1 MWALVLFTIM
11 LVNGHVRSDSPV
23 TSTVIH
29 YFKSEKSCIEAGHSF
44 VEQNRVNDFRVEGN
58 LGKVDL
64 KHRFDLGHRFQ
75 CVEIG
80 K

>member
-1 MWALVLFTIM
+1 MWVLVLFSV
-11 LVNGHVRSDSPV
+11 LGANGVITPNASL

-29 YFKSEKSCIEAGHSF
+29 YFKTEKACIDAGHSF
-44 VEQNRVNDFRVEGN
+44 VAQNRVKDFRADGN
-58 LGKVDL
+58 RWQLDL
-64 KHRFDLGHRFQ
+64 AHRFH

>member
-1 MWALVLFTIM
+1 MWVLVLFT
-11 LVNGHVRSDSPV
+11 LLGVNGKITPNSPL

-29 YFKSEKSCIEAGHSF
+29 YFKTEKACIEAGHSF
-44 VEQNRVNDFRVEGN
+44 VAQNRVKDFRAEGN
-58 LGKVDL
+58 LWQV
-64 KHRFDLGHRFQ
+64 DLGHRFH